1 MKMPILPATLR
12 QLREE
17 KGWSQQTLA
26 DKAHDRTNSGSVATI
41 KRIESC
47 TKDVYLANEA
57 PARALAKALG
67 VTVEALAQTPSAVE
81 DHEKLMRKV
90 GVRPLRT
97 VIDDETAL
105 AFNMVQ
111 HLYGISIKSQIEMA
125 PLFMALLAEASLA
138 WRRARVAEIEEAAAK
153 VYALG
158 GGHFSFTN
166 AVYRVEDGARD
177 ERKSIEMKDLFGAR
191 IGDDAFELGFD
202 PGANNPFAD
211 FLRHMV
217 GDVRADTIAFDD
229 DYFELRPDGFPR
241 YRVGAAAIAELTAED
256 PDAEFALLRGYVRI
270 KDIPAELL
278 STDRVTDR
286 VAWMIDQIPAE
297 VRAEQAAFLAEL
309 GIDVSA
315 GLTEADGGDDA

>member
-1 MKMPILPATLR
+1 MKMPIRPSTLR
-12 QLREE
+12 QLRIE
-17 KGWSQQTLA
+17 KGWSQQALA

-47 TKDVYLANEA
+47 TKGVYLANEA

-67 VTVEALAQTPSAVE
+67 VTVEALAQTPSAAE

-111 HLYGISIKSQIEMA
+111 HLYGISIRSQIEMA
-125 PLFMALLAEASLA
+125 PMFMALLAEASLE
-138 WRRARVAEIEEAAAK
+138 WRRARLAEIEEAAAK

-177 ERKSIEMKDLFGAR
+177 ERKSIEMKDLFGAQ
-191 IGDDAFELGFD
+191 IGGDAFELGFD
-202 PGANNPFAD
+202 PGTNNPFAD
-211 FLRHMV
+211 FLRSMV
-217 GDVRADTIAFDD
+217 GDVRADTVSFDD
-229 DYFELRPDGFPR
+229 DYLELRPDGFPR
-241 YRVGAAAIAELTAED
+241 YRVGAATIADLTSDD
-256 PDAEFALLRGYVRI
+256 PEAEFALVRGHVRI

-278 STDRVTDR
+278 STDRATER
-286 VAWMIDQIPAE
+286 VAWMVDQIPTE
-297 VRAEQAAFLAEL
+297 VRAERTALVTEL

-315 GLTEADGGDDA
+315 VLNEADGGDDA